1 MNTTNEERLKLME
14 AVATHPIVNAAA
26 GNTDRYRSVTF
37 RYDHNYQRCGPPLK
51 VRIFPGGNMRESFT
65 GESVEE
71 VLKKIETYDPLTVK
85 KEQIDKL
92 KAELAALEGK

>member
-1 MNTTNEERLKLME
+1 ME

-37 RYDHNYQRCGPPLK
+37 RYDHNYQRCGPPLQ
-51 VRIFPGGNMRESFT
+51 VHVYPGGNMRASFA